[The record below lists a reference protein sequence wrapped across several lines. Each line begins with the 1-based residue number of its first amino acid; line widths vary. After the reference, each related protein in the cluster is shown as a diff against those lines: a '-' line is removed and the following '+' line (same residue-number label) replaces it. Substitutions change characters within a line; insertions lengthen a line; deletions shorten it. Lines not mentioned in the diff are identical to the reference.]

1 MSCFAPIGYL
11 LHRTRA
17 DGTEGLLMAPDLAT
31 AVRDAAMGEGWTAQ
45 QITCGRD
52 VVLEGDAL
60 RAAIAASRRNA

>member
-11 LHRTRA
+11 LHRTRV

-31 AVRDAAMGEGWTAQ
+31 AVRDAAADEGWTAQ
-45 QITCGRD
+45 QITRGRD

-60 RAAIAASRRNA
+60 QEAIAAARRHG